1 MPEIPQVS
9 VPVLLTPVPVLL
21 TPKKKTNGEIEI
33 KINVGEMDQVFS
45 FQSPSMLGNLS
56 GNLLTPN
63 GMKEYL
69 RNMLREKFG
78 RVEDAI
84 R

>member
-1 MPEIPQVS
+1 MPEIPKATVS
-9 VPVLLTPVPVLL
+9 VPVLL

-45 FQSPSMLGNLS
+45 FESPSMLGNLS